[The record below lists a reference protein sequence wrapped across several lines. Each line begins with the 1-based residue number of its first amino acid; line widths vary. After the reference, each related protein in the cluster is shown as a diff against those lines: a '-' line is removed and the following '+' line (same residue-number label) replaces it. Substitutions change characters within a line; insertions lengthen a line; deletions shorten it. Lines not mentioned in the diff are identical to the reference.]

1 MTMAPYGLNIEDNLW
16 VLPFD
21 NIEIGTFCYAYILHF
36 MDYWNGFFFWIGVME
51 DEFV

>member
-1 MTMAPYGLNIEDNLW
+1 MDNIEDSVW

-21 NIEIGTFCYAYILHF
+21 NAEVSTFYLAYILHF
-36 MDYWNGFFFWIGVME
+36 MDYWNGLFFRIGVME